1 MKFFDNL
8 IGGLEKISLR
18 LVWLSGA
25 LLIAAAAMVTVD
37 VILRKL
43 FNWSLGGADEITGY
57 VFGISI
63 MFSLSYAIIHRTHIR
78 IDAAYQYMPAWL
90 RAALDILGAALL
102 TGFVSYVA
110 YRGYFM
116 LADTYENGS
125 RSITPMRTPLAIP
138 QTPWFAGMVFAVFTG
153 LVMITAAI
161 VAFFKGDFPYINKL
175 LGIPSVDEQ
184 IEDET

>member
-1 MKFFDNL
+1 
-8 IGGLEKISLR
+8 
-18 LVWLSGA
+18 
-25 LLIAAAAMVTVD
+25 
-37 VILRKL
+37 
-43 FNWSLGGADEITGY
+43 
-57 VFGISI
+57 

-102 TGFVSYVA
+102 TGFVAYVA

>member
-57 VFGISI
+57 VFGI
-63 MFSLSYAIIHRTHIR
+63 
-78 IDAAYQYMPAWL
+78 
-90 RAALDILGAALL
+90 
-102 TGFVSYVA
+102 
-110 YRGYFM
+110 
-116 LADTYENGS
+116 
-125 RSITPMRTPLAIP
+125 
-138 QTPWFAGMVFAVFTG
+138 
-153 LVMITAAI
+153 
-161 VAFFKGDFPYINKL
+161 
-175 LGIPSVDEQ
+175 
-184 IEDET
+184 